1 MQIGQLLEE
10 DALDDSNDEDGGSI
24 SAGKLQGFGEGHFR
38 DEEMMEIDTNV
49 RSVREIA
56 RLRHSPQLRDI
67 IDEIH
72 RLKLTPRRSEV
83 VGPVEADPEYALI
96 VSANNILVEIENDL
110 SIIHKFAR
118 DHYAKRFPELE
129 SLVPGAADY
138 LLTVQEIGNDLAKVK
153 NSDRLN
159 QILTPAT
166 VMVVSI
172 SASTSQGE
180 PLSPSEMERVFEACE
195 MAQQLN
201 DMKTEVFDFVESR
214 MSLIAPNLSVLVGA
228 SVAAKLMGIAGGLT
242 KLSKMPACNIQ
253 VLGASKKTST
263 GFSATA
269 MLPHTGFIFYS
280 EHVQNYPSD
289 LRRKAAKLLAAKCAL
304 AARVDAFHESRDGS
318 AGEEFRADIE
328 KKLDKLQEPPPIKT
342 VKPLAAPI
350 DIPRKKRGGRRVRRM
365 KERYAITELR
375 KQQNRM
381 TFGEIE
387 EDAYQDDLGF
397 SAGQA
402 GKKGVAGRIRTA
414 QVDEKTKVRISKTL
428 HKNLQR
434 QQVYGGATTVRR
446 HVSGTA
452 SSVAFT
458 PLQGLEIVNP
468 NAAESTKS
476 QDGKYFSNNAGFL
489 NVNNSQHK

>member
-1 MQIGQLLEE
+1 MSLAEELLADLEDDEPEPGDDAPQQMPSSNGAGCSSAMQIGQLLEE

-72 RLKLTPRRSEV
+72 RLKLTPRRSE
-83 VGPVEADPEYALI
+83 
-96 VSANNILVEIENDL
+96 
-110 SIIHKFAR
+110 
-118 DHYAKRFPELE
+118 
-129 SLVPGAADY
+129 GAADY